1 MNNRKLRQLREK
13 ARMSQTDLAEILGIS
28 QVAVSK
34 WELGQSMPRVSML
47 PRIAKV
53 LRCKVAD
60 FF

>member
-1 MNNRKLRQLREK
+1 MNNQKLRQLREK
-13 ARMSQTDLAEILGIS
+13 AGMSQTDLAEILGVT

-47 PRIAKV
+47 SRIAKV

>member
-1 MNNRKLRQLREK
+1 MNNQKLRQLRKK
-13 ARMSQTDLAEILGIS
+13 ARMSQADLAEILGIT
-28 QVAVSK
+28 QVSVSK

>member
-1 MNNRKLRQLREK
+1 MNNQKLRQLREK
-13 ARMSQTDLAEILGIS
+13 ARMSQADLAEILGIT
-28 QVAVSK
+28 QTAVSK
-34 WELGQSMPRVSML
+34 WELGQGMPRVSML

>member
-1 MNNRKLRQLREK
+1 MNNQKLRQLRVK

-34 WELGQSMPRVSML
+34 WELGQSMPRVAML